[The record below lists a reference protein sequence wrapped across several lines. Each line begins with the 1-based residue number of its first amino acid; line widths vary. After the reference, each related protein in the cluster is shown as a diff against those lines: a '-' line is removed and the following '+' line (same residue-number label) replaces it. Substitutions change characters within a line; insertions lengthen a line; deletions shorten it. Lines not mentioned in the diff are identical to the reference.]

1 NGYAETDDAEI
12 LEARKL
18 YAELLDKFKAEI
30 APQAEKVKAAGGLFI
45 IGTERHESRRIDNQL
60 RGRSGRQGDPGE
72 AKFFISLEDDLM
84 RLFGGER
91 IQMMME
97 TLKVD
102 EDTPIEAKML
112 SNVIESSQA
121 KVEGRNFATR
131 KRVLQYDDVM
141 TRQREMIYSQRREV
155 IDGKDIHETILHMF
169 GGVIENICSLYL
181 TTDEDKENW
190 NLAGLREYLLG
201 WVTEK
206 GDLNY
211 TEEQLKDISSSDIV
225 AQLTEKAKARYA
237 AREKEWGEPITRDL
251 ERQVLLRNVDLNWMD
266 HIDAMDELRRGISL
280 RSYAQRDP
288 VIEYRVEGSDMYD
301 AMVATIRESTVKMLL
316 TVKVR
321 IGVKIEREQVAKPYE
336 PVPDGTDKKSMQRS
350 SKKVGRNDPCPCGSG
365 KKYKHCCGR

>member
-1 NGYAETDDAEI
+1 
-12 LEARKL
+12 
-18 YAELLDKFKAEI
+18 
-30 APQAEKVKAAGGLFI
+30 
-45 IGTERHESRRIDNQL
+45 
-60 RGRSGRQGDPGE
+60 
-72 AKFFISLEDDLM
+72 
-84 RLFGGER
+84 
-91 IQMMME
+91 
-97 TLKVD
+97 
-102 EDTPIEAKML
+102 
-112 SNVIESSQA
+112 
-121 KVEGRNFATR
+121 
-131 KRVLQYDDVM
+131 
-141 TRQREMIYSQRREV
+141 
-155 IDGKDIHETILHMF
+155 MF
-169 GGVIENICSLYL
+169 DGVIENICSLYL

-211 TEEQLKDISSSDIV
+211 TDEQLKDISCSDIV
-225 AQLTEKAKARYA
+225 AQLTEKAKAKYA

-280 RSYAQRDP
+280 RSYAQHDP

-301 AMVATIRESTVKMLL
+301 AMVATIRENTVKMLL